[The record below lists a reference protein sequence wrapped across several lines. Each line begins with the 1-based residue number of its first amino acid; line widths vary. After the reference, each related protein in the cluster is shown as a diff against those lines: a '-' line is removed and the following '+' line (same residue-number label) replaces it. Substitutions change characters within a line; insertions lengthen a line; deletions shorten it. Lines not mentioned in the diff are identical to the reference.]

1 MTPRQAR
8 FVEEYL
14 VDLNGTQAAIR
25 AGYSEK
31 TANEQA
37 TRLLAKAHIQEAV
50 QAGQRER
57 SARTGVTA
65 DRVIQEL
72 ARIAFADP
80 RKVMMWGPGGV
91 VLRESSELSDDD
103 AAIVAEVSET
113 RSENGGSIKAKL
125 WSKPDALEKL
135 ARHLGLYAAEKQ
147 QLEHS
152 GPGGGP
158 IRAQIDAT
166 LTPDEAYRKMLGKD
180 G

>member
-14 VDLNGTQAAIR
+14 IDLNGTRAAIR

-37 TRLLAKAHIQEAV
+37 TRVLAKAHIQEAV
-50 QAGQRER
+50 QLKQRER

-65 DRVIQEL
+65 DRVIKEL

-80 RKVMMWGPGGV
+80 RKVMTWGPGGV
-91 VLRESSELSDDD
+91 VLRESTELSDDD
-103 AAIVAEVSET
+103 AALVAEVSET

-135 ARHLGLYAAEKQ
+135 ARHLGLYAVEKAGVDVRVT
-147 QLEHS
+147 E
-152 GPGGGP
+152 
-158 IRAQIDAT
+158 IV
-166 LTPDEAYRKMLGKD
+166 RKIVD
-180 G
+180 